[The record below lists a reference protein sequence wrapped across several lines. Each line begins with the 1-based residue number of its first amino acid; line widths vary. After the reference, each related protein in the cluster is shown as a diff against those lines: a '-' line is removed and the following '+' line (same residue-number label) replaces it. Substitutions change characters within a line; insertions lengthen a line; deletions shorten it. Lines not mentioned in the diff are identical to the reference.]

1 MKHAPRGGPPQ
12 HGSSPDGG
20 PRGSPALRCVWDR
33 QRIGFTD
40 DRQSRHLLPHAV
52 ACCPQSQCCWLAAPS
67 ISGCC
72 VLAAVRSG
80 PKFSPSNVTHAA
92 PVEASISPGETRKM
106 RWQVAEVRDCQPYNS
121 PWRSSQQQQ
130 HGGSGLACC
139 GNPSVSAL
147 TVCSGIERSTRPV
160 SVEDAERG
168 PEKERVQS
176 RTRPRKA
183 QRNKRASW
191 RARAGPASMCV
202 IRALRWIRQTAGWH
216 GRFARGHLEPAHNQQ
231 PSAQRP
237 AHT

>member
-1 MKHAPRGGPPQ
+1 MAPPQ
-12 HGSSPDGG
+12 TAGPEAHRLSVMSGTGSASVSPTIGKVVTCSHMLLLAARRASAAG
-20 PRGSPALRCVWDR
+20 WQLPASPAV
-33 QRIGFTD
+33 
-40 DRQSRHLLPHAV
+40 
-52 ACCPQSQCCWLAAPS
+52 
-67 ISGCC
+67 
-72 VLAAVRSG
+72 VRSG

-92 PVEASISPGETRKM
+92 PVEASISPGETGKM